1 MPAHY
6 EAGLTS
12 SATSGYTS
20 GASNSAGAYY
30 SGGEQN
36 ATSTPTARTS
46 VGGSVSGGT
55 MFR

>member
-6 EAGLTS
+6 EAGLAP
-12 SATSGYTS
+12 SATSGYSS

-36 ATSTPTARTS
+36 ATSTPAARTS